1 MRRRLAAGDR
11 RLAAGE
17 SADMTRE
24 QLNGR
29 EAFAARAAAAGE
41 RGAAAL
47 GGRAGEKPVLAF
59 TADFGRLILAFH
71 KF

>member
-1 MRRRLAAGDR
+1 
-11 RLAAGE
+11 
-17 SADMTRE
+17 MTRE

-29 EAFAARAAAAGE
+29 EAFAARAAAAGK